1 MAATLNDV
9 ARSAGVSIRTVT
21 NVLNGQ
27 VKVSDSTRKRV
38 LSAIERLDYRPNLAA
53 RNLRTGRTGI
63 LALVVPD
70 LAAPYFSTLA
80 SIVVQEGD
88 DRSYQ
93 VIVEQGDLSRGIGQ
107 SSRGRKTL
115 ADVVMFASDAS
126 GEEIQSLQQGA
137 LASRL
142 VFLGEY
148 DVAGLFPQVGIDNFA
163 VGYDATRELIGLGCR
178 RIAAVGAESASEF
191 LTPRRRTEGYIA
203 ALDESSANPV
213 AYVARPVSE
222 HTRAEGYQVANELF
236 DAHPDVDGV
245 ICYSDTLA
253 IGVLAALRDRDVK
266 VPEDVRVIGVDG
278 IEEGRFCTPTLTSVS
293 FDLREMVDSAFRVVK
308 EQSLEPVVL
317 PHKIVHRESTT
328 STRGQ

>member
-27 VKVSDSTRKRV
+27 VKVSESTRKRV

-63 LALVVPD
+63 VALVVPD

-80 SIVVQEGD
+80 SIVVQEGNN
-88 DRSYQ
+88 RGYQ
-93 VIVEQGDLSRGIGQ
+93 VIVEQGDLFRGIGQ
-107 SSRGRKTL
+107 SNQGRKTL

-126 GEEIQSLQQGA
+126 GEEIKSLNRGS
-137 LASRL
+137 LGSRL

-148 DVAGLFPQVGIDNFA
+148 DVSGLFPQVGIDNFA
-163 VGYDATRELIGLGCR
+163 VGYDATRELVDLGCR
-178 RIAAVGAESASEF
+178 KIAAIGAESASEF
-191 LTPRRRTEGYIA
+191 LTPRKRTEGYFA
-203 ALDESSANPV
+203 ALNENGENPDV
-213 AYVARPVSE
+213 YMARPVSE

-236 DAHPDVDGV
+236 DAHPGVDGV

-253 IGVLAALRDRDVK
+253 IGVLAALRDRDVM
-266 VPEDVRVIGVDG
+266 VPDDVRVIGVDD

-293 FDLREMVDSAFRVVK
+293 FDLREMVDNAFRVVR
-308 EQSLEPVVL
+308 ENSVEAVSL
-317 PHKIVHRESTT
+317 PHKIIHRESTA
-328 STRGQ
+328 SRAWK